1 MNDPVAVCVL
11 CLNHHAIAQ
20 ERLRQIG
27 VVEWEPPADN
37 FIERQVGDACVRRP
51 TSSGF
56 SPRAASRRRTHGK
69 PCTRWLDGQELR
81 AGAGWPE
88 ERAMTDAEYIAIE
101 LADAYG
107 LDPVRFMDASAF
119 LSSVGKALKAMTPD
133 EIVRGVLDQGGL
145 EGLRKPYGG
154 IFKRIE
160 KLAEDQAWRIRLTD
174 ERGRTSPWA
183 MVDRAVRRGDAGRPR
198 QERAALLR
206 RGRGDARR

>member
-1 MNDPVAVCVL
+1 
-11 CLNHHAIAQ
+11 
-20 ERLRQIG
+20 
-27 VVEWEPPADN
+27 
-37 FIERQVGDACVRRP
+37 
-51 TSSGF
+51 
-56 SPRAASRRRTHGK
+56 
-69 PCTRWLDGQELR
+69 
-81 AGAGWPE
+81 
-88 ERAMTDAEYIAIE
+88 MTDAEYIAIE

-174 ERGRTSPWA
+174 SAAEQARWA
-183 MVDRAVRRGDAGRPR
+183 MVDRAVRRGETLADLVKNVQLFSDEAEAILDA
-198 QERAALLR
+198 EFADEDLR
-206 RGRGDARR
+206 DIAFVAFRGRQP